1 MKKFGSF
8 MLALSLAGAVLAGCG
23 SGGNT
28 TANTTTPAPSG
39 AETPAP
45 AENASKLT
53 GTIKVDGSSTV
64 FPITEA
70 AAEEF
75 RAVQPDVQ
83 VTVGVSGTGG
93 GMKKFTAG
101 EIDIADASRPI
112 KDSEAAAAKEK
123 GIDYVEIPVAYDG
136 LSVVVNKENT
146 FVDKFTVEE
155 LKKIW
160 EPNSKV
166 KLWSDVRPEW
176 PKEEIKLYGPGTDS
190 GTFEYFTEAIVGE
203 AKKSRADYTASE
215 DDNVLVQGI
224 AGDKNSLGYF
234 GYAYYE
240 ENADKLKL
248 VPIDSGDGNAVLPSA
263 ESIKDG
269 SYKPLSRPL
278 FIYLNKASLQ
288 KPEVKEFAKFYIE
301 NAPDLVKS
309 VFYVPLEEAK
319 YQEALSKLQ

>member
-1 MKKFGSF
+1 MKKFGSLL
-8 MLALSLAGAVLAGCG
+8 LAVTMAGAVLAGCG
-23 SGGNT
+23 TGNSANN
-28 TANTTTPAPSG
+28 TAPQQSTGN
-39 AETPAP
+39 EAP
-45 AENASKLT
+45 AQEAPALS
-53 GTIKVDGSSTV
+53 GTVKVDGSSTV

-75 RAVQPDVQ
+75 QNQNPGVQ

-93 GMKKFTAG
+93 GFKKFQVG

-112 KDSEAAAAKEK
+112 KDAEAEEAKK
-123 GIDYVEIPVAYDG
+123 NNIDFIEIPVAYDG

-146 FVDKFTVEE
+146 WVDKLTVDE

-160 EPNSKV
+160 EPESKV

-176 PKEEIKLYGPGTDS
+176 PQEEIKLYGPGTES
-190 GTFEYFTEAIVGE
+190 GTFEYFTEAVVGE
-203 AKKSRADYTASE
+203 AKKSRADYTQSE

-224 AGDKNSLGYF
+224 SGDKNSLGYF
-234 GYAYYE
+234 GFAYYE

-248 VPIDSGDGNAVLPSA
+248 VPIDSGDGKAVTPSI
-263 ESIKDG
+263 ETIKDG

-278 FIYLNKASLQ
+278 LIYVSKPSLQ
-288 KPEVKEFAKFYIE
+288 KPEVKAFVEFYLK
-301 NAPDLVKS
+301 NAPALVES